1 MAARRFSAGLAL
13 TMACAPSAPLGGPA
27 RGSQSEPSPEGR
39 PPAQQAPSFAL
50 EIHAEP
56 VGVIYEY
63 SALAARLDA
72 GGGGPVALRL
82 EGADMA
88 RAAVGPAPSAMIQL
102 ELTAAASARFRSAFP
117 QFSETLPF
125 RVLLGGEEAFIGVL
139 YTAIGAAAIQTPVLH
154 VVAPG
159 QAGPVSLVLGAQ
171 QGVAY
176 GVSSPEAAAR
186 LDTPQLREA
195 LRARALLQERREPLR
210 FVFAP

>member
-1 MAARRFSAGLAL
+1 MAPRRFAAGLVLAV
-13 TMACAPSAPLGGPA
+13 ACSSSAPPGA
-27 RGSQSEPSPEGR
+27 RARSSQSEPAPKAH
-39 PPAQQAPSFAL
+39 PPARQAPSFVL

-72 GGGGPVALRL
+72 GGGGAVALRF
-82 EGADMA
+82 EGADIA
-88 RAAVGPAPSAMIQL
+88 GAAVGPAPSAMIQL
-102 ELTAAASARFRSAFP
+102 VLSAAASARFRSVLP

-186 LDTPQLREA
+186 LDTPGLREA
-195 LRARALLQERREPLR
+195 LRARGLLQERREPLR

>member
-1 MAARRFSAGLAL
+1 MAPGRFGVGLAL
-13 TMACAPSAPLGGPA
+13 AMGCAPSAPPQGPA
-27 RGSQSEPSPEGR
+27 RDSQSEPAPR
-39 PPAQQAPSFAL
+39 AHPPARQAPSFAL

-72 GGGGPVALRL
+72 GGGGPVALRFDS
-82 EGADMA
+82 ADVTY
-88 RAAVGPAPSAMIQL
+88 AAVGPAPSAMIQL
-102 ELTAAASARFRSAFP
+102 ELTAAASARFRSALP